1 MLATSRTMAMSLCAG
16 HERKANVHVGVPR
29 TATLSGETVVLNGRR
44 WSLAGDSEALVQ
56 ACSAAY
62 R

>member
-44 WSLAGDSEALVQ
+44 WSLAGDSEALV
-56 ACSAAY
+56 
-62 R
+62 